1 MAALIPQVPSLQVT
15 PAAQKPSEA
24 TKTIQPRND
33 YLRHVKK
40 VKYANN
46 QRSTSQLEA
55 ATPAKT
61 PQVQEEALTPK
72 ATEAADTAAK
82 QSRELAI

>member
-1 MAALIPQVPSLQVT
+1 MAAVIPQVPSLQVT
-15 PAAQKPSEA
+15 PAVQKPSEA
-24 TKTIQPRND
+24 KTIQPRND